1 MKVYIDFDG
10 TLFDTDRY
18 TKDFMNIFHE
28 YDINEE
34 IFDETKKILFNE
46 NKLFNINVI
55 IDYFIEK
62 YDIDIQLRRKI
73 DDLLNHSYIYS
84 DVLDCLNMLVNN
96 GYELYLLTYG
106 DKDFQKMKIDASNIS
121 KYFKEI
127 IITEKDKSK
136 LNLNYKNSIFIDN
149 NPIEIERFCNSK
161 AKSVIRIRR
170 NNDRY
175 SKIDCNILNN
185 LECKDFYHVVQLL
198 KGD

>member
-149 NPIEIERFCNSK
+149 NPIEIESFCNSK

-170 NNDRY
+170 NSDRY